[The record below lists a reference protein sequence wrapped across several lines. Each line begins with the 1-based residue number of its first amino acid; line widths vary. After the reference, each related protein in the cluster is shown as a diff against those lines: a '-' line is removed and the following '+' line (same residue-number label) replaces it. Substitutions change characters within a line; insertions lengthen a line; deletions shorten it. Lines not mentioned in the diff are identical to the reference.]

1 MSKPHYKWWGYAKS
15 MIRDYPTLSREYDDL
30 HSQSITQSYS
40 GMPRGPSDGRGL
52 ERIAIR
58 ELPSTKQREYESVKM
73 AIRDTQT
80 CANGADRLRLIDLV
94 YWRQTHTLK
103 GAVKRIPCGVATG
116 KRWNGDFI
124 RLVAAYYG
132 LMDGDT
138 NDG

>member
-1 MSKPHYKWWGYAKS
+1 
-15 MIRDYPTLSREYDDL
+15 
-30 HSQSITQSYS
+30 
-40 GMPRGPSDGRGL
+40 
-52 ERIAIR
+52 
-58 ELPSTKQREYESVKM
+58 M